1 MAFQKGDR
9 VKGKYLGLYPFK
21 GTVFHADVRNEGQGL
36 YIDCDATMIY
46 ETVAGVRHE
55 RNTIYV
61 ESADPVN
68 EVKKVLDNRQK

>member
-1 MAFQKGDR
+1 MAFQKGDKVR
-9 VKGKYLGLYPFK
+9 GKYLGLYPFK

-46 ETVAGVRHE
+46 ETAAGVRHE

-61 ESADPVN
+61 ESADAVN
-68 EVKKVLDNRQK
+68 EVKKVLDNR